1 MQIDCIPEL
10 ALTKADDDRIAA
22 LVEIAFDGRDAGF
35 GGRSYNKQRH
45 HLRIIA
51 REGDQIIGHIALLFR
66 AIRMGDQL
74 VQIVGLAEVATH
86 PTHEGKGIASAL
98 LQETITQSQRS
109 LADFI
114 ILFGTHPIY
123 AKHGF
128 QKHINPLHYVV
139 MDDCYTHKMITRI
152 DDGLQVLSL
161 GDVAWDPNAPIDL
174 LGHLF

>member
-1 MQIDCIPEL
+1 MQIERISEL
-10 ALTKADDDRIAA
+10 QLTRGDDDRIAA
-22 LVEIAFDGRDAGF
+22 LVDIAFRGRDAGF

-51 REGDQIIGHIALLFR
+51 REDGQIIGHIALLFR
-66 AIRMGDQL
+66 AIRMGDQI
-74 VQIVGLAEVATH
+74 VQIIGLAEVATH
-86 PTHEGKGIASAL
+86 PTHEGKGVATAL
-98 LQETITQSQRS
+98 LKETIRQSKQS

-128 QKHINPLHYVV
+128 QKYANPLHYVV
-139 MDDCYTHKMITRI
+139 MDDCWTHKMITRV
-152 DDGLQVLSL
+152 DDAFQVLAL
-161 GDVAWDPNAPIDL
+161 GEVDWDATAPVDL